1 MAPSSHITNTDWSI
15 RMTTTY
21 LTQQAKD
28 IAAHIEELKDRT
40 ATINRDTIRMKARAI
55 EIADLKEQ
63 ELAVLDEF
71 NNASKEWDTAKQKL
85 NSILA

>member
-1 MAPSSHITNTDWSI
+1 
-15 RMTTTY
+15 
-21 LTQQAKD
+21 
-28 IAAHIEELKDRT
+28 
-40 ATINRDTIRMKARAI
+40 MKARAI